1 MATGDDQEYYEDD
14 APRRGGRDG
23 RRRRG
28 GCLVL
33 VLAAVLV
40 IGALVAAGL
49 YLTSIG
55 RSFDQQSRKFDESFP
70 TEENRPEDDDA
81 TNILLLGSDS
91 GGGSG
96 ESEDLPMVPNSGRSD
111 TIMLIHIPADGD
123 DVQLMSIM
131 RDTWVEIPGHGEH
144 KVNAALSL
152 GGVPLTVETV
162 ESMFDVRVDHVAAI
176 DLEGFTG
183 LVDTLDGV
191 TVDSPTAFSTDDY
204 SFTEGPQELDSD
216 QAMQFVRERYTFEDG
231 DFQRVRNQQA
241 FMTGVMDEVLT
252 PSNLANPARAQD
264 LVDDLAP
271 YITVDDTLGSW
282 QLTQMGWNLRSVRSG
297 DVTMFTLPVEGLGRS
312 GDGQSILI
320 RDDRAIE
327 EIGAA
332 MREGEL
338 AEYVEDNDL

>member
-1 MATGDDQEYYEDD
+1 MATHDSHEYYEDD
-14 APRRGGRDG
+14 APVRERP

-28 GCLVL
+28 GCIVL
-33 VLAAVLV
+33 VVAAVLV

-55 RSFDQQSRKFDESFP
+55 RSFDQQAQNFDESFP
-70 TEENRPEDDDA
+70 AEEDRPEDDDA

-111 TIMLIHIPADGD
+111 TMMLIHIPEGGD

-131 RDTWVEIPGHGEH
+131 RDTWVEVPGHGEH
-144 KVNAALSL
+144 KINAALSL

-162 ESMFDVRVDHVAAI
+162 ESMFDVRVDHVAAL

-191 TVDSPTAFSTDDY
+191 TVDSPAAFETNDY
-204 SFTEGPQELDSD
+204 SFTEGEQELDSD
-216 QAMQFVRERYTFEDG
+216 QAMQFVRERYSFDDG

-241 FMTGVMDEVLT
+241 FMEGVMDEVLT
-252 PSNLANPARAQD
+252 PSNLANPARVQD

-271 YITVDDTLGSW
+271 YITVDDTLSSW
-282 QLTQMGWNLRSVRSG
+282 DLAQMGWKMRSVRSG
-297 DVTMFTLPVEGLGRS
+297 DVSMFTLPVDGFGRS
-312 GDGQSILI
+312 GDGQSILL
-320 RDDRAIE
+320 RDDQAID
-327 EIGAA
+327 EIGEA
-332 MREGEL
+332 MREDRL
-338 AEYVEDNDL
+338 KEYIEDNDL